1 MPRGYPICS
10 IREATRLTDENWKKV
25 LKAMTKPVTILE
37 ICEET
42 GLERHTVEAIRRKVL
57 YALLA
62 DQKNTELKGKTW
74 IYCYGIKRS
83 EKGPKKEN
91 MPENSLNTGYYA
103 VFLEDKDGKC
113 AGTTALSTEIEIET
127 ERMPFQ
133 PPQHSL
139 RINRRIHSWIQE
151 HCQEWE
157 GGREKESDLP
167 REWLLFLG
175 HFRGISSKYL
185 DAFVAW
191 FCYLH
196 NSKVIGKKK
205 SGMVNDM
212 WRMIRSQSRSVSN
225 RRREY
230 REDKEDCTNENN

>member
-10 IREATRLTDENWKKV
+10 IREANKLTDENWKKV
-25 LKAMTKPVTILE
+25 LKAMTKPVSVRE
-37 ICEET
+37 ICKET
-42 GLERHTVEAIRRKVL
+42 GLERHTAEAIRRKVL
-57 YALLA
+57 YAILA
-62 DQKNTELKGKTW
+62 DQKNIDLNGKAQLRYDRVM
-74 IYCYGIKRS
+74 IS

-91 MPENSLNTGYYA
+91 MPKKSLNTDSYA

-113 AGTTALSTEIEIET
+113 AGTTALSTEIEKET

-133 PPQHSL
+133 PPQYSL
-139 RINRRIHSWIQE
+139 RFSQRVFSWIQA

-157 GGREKESDLP
+157 DGREKESDLP
-167 REWLLFLG
+167 REWNLFLG

-185 DAFVAW
+185 DAYVAW

-196 NSKVIGKKK
+196 NSEVIGKKK
-205 SGMVNDM
+205 SGMVGDM
-212 WRMIRSQSRSVSN
+212 WRMIRSQTRSVSN

-230 REDKEDCTNENN
+230 RG